1 MFKKKSFLILILL
14 LLTLSLS
21 GCLFPPKTPTNTGDK
36 YQTNEGF
43 TEDPYAI
50 SGYIGAS
57 SNELIFNIN
66 EVKLK
71 IYSGIPEEYFG
82 GYEDESNYSYI
93 ITVGQPDFSLN
104 DIFHIEDVSKIP
116 NLFLLKTISYDELI
130 SSNKYVCSI
139 NDKGGIEYNYFEEH
153 IIPSE
158 VFINNSDS
166 FCLSIQQLIYNN
178 NRYYISFQNYV
189 DIWYEKIDL
198 ETIEL
203 QFIW

>member
-1 MFKKKSFLILILL
+1 MKKLHILILL

-36 YQTNEGF
+36 YQTKKGF
-43 TEDPYAI
+43 DEFP
-50 SGYIGAS
+50 SGPPAYIGAS

-71 IYSGIPEEYFG
+71 IHCGILEKYIGEGEEY
-82 GYEDESNYSYI
+82 SNYSYI
-93 ITVGQPDFSLN
+93 ISVVQNDFSLREIEN
-104 DIFHIEDVSKIP
+104 IEDLTNIP
-116 NLFLLKTISYDELI
+116 NLFLLKTISYNDLI

-139 NDKGGIEYNYFEEH
+139 NDKGGIEYNYFEEY

-166 FCLSIQQLIYNN
+166 FCLSIQQLYYNN
-178 NRYYISFQNYV
+178 NRYYISIRNYV

-203 QFIW
+203 NFIW